1 MSHLKEP
8 VFTQSYLQYRYLSFH
23 TGAST
28 EKQLRPKK
36 PHCRIS
42 QKCQEYLQPQL
53 FHIAYILIKTTK

>member
-8 VFTQSYLQYRYLSFH
+8 IFTQSYLQYRYLSFH
-23 TGAST
+23 TGGST

-42 QKCQEYLQPQL
+42 QKCPKYLQLQL
-53 FHIAYILIKTTK
+53 FHIAYILIKTTE